1 MSAIFPKWTNRL
13 PLLIIAGGGLMAT
26 AVTAGVWYY
35 FTPKYFRVGYQP
47 IQPVPF
53 SHNTHVGQ
61 LGIDCRYCHSMV
73 EKSWFSNIPAAST
86 CMNCHN
92 QVLKDDPRLALVRES
107 AATGKPIPW
116 VQIHRVP
123 DFVYFNHSVHVTRGI
138 SCVEC
143 HGRIDKMDEVYHA
156 KPLSMSFCLDCHRD
170 PASKIRPLDKITDL
184 SWTPSPDPNVAIQWQ
199 KSEGKK
205 LVEHWR
211 VESLQNCSACHR

>member
-13 PLLIIAGGGLMAT
+13 PVMIIVGGFLVGT

-35 FTPKYFRVGYQP
+35 FTPKYTRVGYQP
-47 IQPVPF
+47 VQPVAF
-53 SHNTHVGQ
+53 SHATHVDQ
-61 LGIDCRYCHSMV
+61 LGMDCRYCHSAV
-73 EKSWFSNIPAAST
+73 ERSWFSNIPSSST

-116 VQIHRVP
+116 VQIHKVP
-123 DFVYFNHSVHVTRGI
+123 DYVYFNHAVHVNRGV

-143 HGRIDKMDEVYHA
+143 HGQVNKMDEVYHA

-170 PASKIRPLDKITDL
+170 PASKIRPVDKVTDL
-184 SWTPSPDPNVAIQWQ
+184 NWTWSDDPNVAAQTQ
-199 KSEGKK
+199 RTKGKEM
-205 LVEHWR
+205 VDHWR